1 MVEPLAPS
9 STRGTR
15 RATAPPP
22 GAAPWSTVEHPERD
36 PLRDAPPR
44 PAEVPRHDAPP
55 ATPGLFWILAAAG
68 VGVLLLAH
76 LIRFLAV
83 LDDLP
88 DEQVAPGLF
97 GVIGVMLLCTG
108 LALAAL
114 LQRGLSVAARIAL
127 LLGSAYFAMMAA
139 GWLSFVGFSPF

>member
-9 STRGTR
+9 GTRGTR
-15 RATAPPP
+15 RTAAPPP

-44 PAEVPRHDAPP
+44 APEVARYDHPP

-68 VGVLLLAH
+68 IGLLCMAH
-76 LIRFLAV
+76 LIQYLAA

-97 GVIGVMLLCTG
+97 AVLGVILLCVG

-114 LQRGLSVAARIAL
+114 LQRSLATGHRIAL
-127 LLGSAYFAMMAA
+127 LLGAGYFAAQAASWMAF
-139 GWLSFVGFSPF
+139 LGFNFP

>member
-1 MVEPLAPS
+1 M
-9 STRGTR
+9 R

-36 PLRDAPPR
+36 PLRDAPAR
-44 PAEVPRHDAPP
+44 PPEVARYDHPP
-55 ATPGLFWILAAAG
+55 ATPGMFWILAAAG
-68 VGVLLLAH
+68 IGVLLLAH
-76 LIRFLAV
+76 LIHFLSV

-97 GVIGVMLLCTG
+97 AIIGLALLCTG

-114 LQRGLSVAARIAL
+114 LQKGLSIPVRVAL
-127 LLGSAYFAMMAA
+127 MLGSGYFAMTAS
-139 GWLSFVGFSPF
+139 GWLNLLGFGLFG